1 MAYETIVKEGN
12 FYQSATGD
20 YGFRLLEAGESSVA
34 GESFRSIQA
43 LEGAV
48 VTTTTQVGD
57 ALTGAGLGEGTI
69 IYGKF
74 DSVSCVS
81 GKVLAYSAKL
91 S

>member
-74 DSVSCVS
+74 DSVSCIS
-81 GKVLAYSAKL
+81 GKVLAYKAL
-91 S
+91 

>member
-43 LEGAV
+43 VEGAV

-57 ALTGAGLGEGTI
+57 ALTSLALGEGTI

-81 GKVLAYSAKL
+81 GKVLAYKAL
-91 S
+91 

>member
-43 LEGAV
+43 VEGAV

-57 ALTGAGLGEGTI
+57 ALTSLGLGEGTI

-81 GKVLAYSAKL
+81 GKVLAYKAL
-91 S
+91 

>member
-20 YGFRLLEAGESSVA
+20 YGFRLLEAGEASTL
-34 GESFRSIQA
+34 GESFRAIQA
-43 LEGAV
+43 VEGAV

-57 ALTGAGLGEGTI
+57 ALTSLGLGEGTI
-69 IYGKF
+69 IYCKF

-81 GKVLAYSAKL
+81 CKVLAYKAV
-91 S
+91 